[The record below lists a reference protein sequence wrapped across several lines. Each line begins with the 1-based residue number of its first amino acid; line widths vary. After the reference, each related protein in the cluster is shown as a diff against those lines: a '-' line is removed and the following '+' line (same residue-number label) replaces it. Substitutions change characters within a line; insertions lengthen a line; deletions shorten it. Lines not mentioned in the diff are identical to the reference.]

1 VSSVGSALIYFVIR
15 TVTLLFFWLK
25 RAFSSFSFFT
35 HAPLS
40 LNKNY
45 HPLHKLDNLLSVV
58 SWEFPERWRVT
69 NVFSLESLVRAQ
81 AKSGHLIT
89 LSQFLFASSIGLSKH
104 LEFQKHIPYVKF
116 KNRNV
121 PLTSWVL
128 MVILFWL
135 VNVLNNYALGFKIF
149 ISRY

>member
-1 VSSVGSALIYFVIR
+1 MTKISTAIA
-15 TVTLLFFWLK
+15 TTTLGIKECIL
-25 RAFSSFSFFT
+25 T
-35 HAPLS
+35 LS
-40 LNKNY
+40 LIFGGCC
-45 HPLHKLDNLLSVV
+45 S
-58 SWEFPERWRVT
+58 

-104 LEFQKHIPYVKF
+104 LEFQKYIPYVKF

-135 VNVLNNYALGFKIF
+135 VNVLNNYALGFKISMPF
-149 ISRY
+149 HIIFRSASVLFSMLIGYGFFHRSYVDVAF